1 MCSSDLI
8 APAYALGGTTAVQL
22 LIAALAALAFVLA
35 AALARRLVPEPWAT
49 AAPLACAISPPAIAA
64 ATEVYP
70 EAAAAAALTGAALL
84 ALRYRDRPRL
94 RTAVLLGLV
103 LAPMPWLGLKYL
115 LPAAIVGVLDR
126 HGCWPD

>member
-1 MCSSDLI
+1 M
-8 APAYALGGTTAVQL
+8 
-22 LIAALAALAFVLA
+22 
-35 AALARRLVPEPWAT
+35 
-49 AAPLACAISPPAIAA
+49 ACAISPPAIAA

-103 LAPMPWLGLKYL
+103 LAPMPWLGAKYL
-115 LPAAIVGVLDR
+115 LPAAIVLLATWRWAARRGRGTHGLRAGRVLFAPLGASVTVKR
-126 HGCWPD
+126 QLYEPRTPYAVCQP